1 MDYKDL
7 YEKAIEGRKHH
18 YENYNHWMNMYAIF
32 NGALFVGLYS
42 QLEGKPYELAILIL
56 GCIAGWFWF
65 FSVCG
70 FYRWIISWISVV
82 SYYEQKLCEKNENTS
97 RQNSNLTENDEMNQN
112 AGNAKDVY
120 VYRLFFDGSGKC
132 KFSLTL
138 KNRPFST
145 QKLTRN
151 FTFLVSIVWTY
162 LLANF
167 ISNGCISEVIKNC
180 SLIQKT
186 GFNVLLIVL
195 IALAV
200 FILTF
205 TGLFREDLNVSH
217 RFLVQKKDA
226 KNPIEFD
233 VPQDNSNANS
243 RSK

>member
-42 QLEGKPYELAILIL
+42 QPDGKPYELAILIL

-82 SYYEQKLCEKNENTS
+82 SYYEQKLCVDKNNTKNEKEKNP
-97 RQNSNLTENDEMNQN
+97 
-112 AGNAKDVY
+112 Y
-120 VYRLFFDGSGKC
+120 VYRLFFDGSGKG

-180 SLIQKT
+180 SLIQNT

-195 IALAV
+195 ICLAL
-200 FILTF
+200 F
-205 TGLFREDLNVSH
+205 TGLFREDLNESH
-217 RFLVQKKDA
+217 KILVKSENS